1 MRIEYERA
9 CKEAGLPEE
18 KIMEIRRLFDADYKR
33 MKREKQAREDAGF
46 VYYSL
51 EQLRNPDEDVCY
63 FEMADPD
70 MDVEQMTL
78 HKLDMEKLM
87 AVLALIPEE
96 ERLFILDCFAAEW
109 GARKEI
115 AEKYGMTIGAVK
127 QRKRR
132 ILKKITKM
140 FLED

>member
-1 MRIEYERA
+1 M
-9 CKEAGLPEE
+9 
-18 KIMEIRRLFDADYKR
+18 FDADYKR

-51 EQLRNPDEDVCY
+51 ELLRNPDDDCCY

-70 MDVEQMTL
+70 MDVEQTIF
-78 HKLDMEKLM
+78 HKLDMEKLR
-87 AVLALIPEE
+87 AVLRSIPEE
-96 ERLFILDCFAAEW
+96 ERLFILDCFDAEW

-115 AEKYGMTIGAVK
+115 AEKYGITIGAVK

-132 ILKKITKM
+132 ILKKITKL
-140 FLED
+140 FLEG